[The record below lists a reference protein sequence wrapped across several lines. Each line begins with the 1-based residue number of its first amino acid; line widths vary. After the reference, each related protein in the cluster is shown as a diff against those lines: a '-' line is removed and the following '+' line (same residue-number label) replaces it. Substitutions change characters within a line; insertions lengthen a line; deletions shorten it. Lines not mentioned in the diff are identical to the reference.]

1 MQKILLLIVL
11 AAAAVF
17 AYLQWFAKPAYS
29 IPTIE
34 QNPIPKHEFY
44 LLWRETAL
52 TLCDG
57 NEPGPTTLTP
67 PKCREY
73 VTNKHERC
81 VTQVGAQTPPTI
93 SSKAESKRLARPYLD
108 CVIPGHFCNGVE
120 VRTPDEALRHCSS

>member
-17 AYLQWFAKPAYS
+17 AYLQWFAKPEYS

-44 LLWRETAL
+44 RLWRETAL
-52 TLCDG
+52 SLCDS
-57 NEPGPTTLTP
+57 NEPGLTTLTP

-73 VTNKHERC
+73 VMNKHERC
-81 VTQVGAQTPPTI
+81 VAQVGAQVPETM
-93 SSKAESKRLARPYLD
+93 SSKAESKRWARPYLE
-108 CVIPGHFCNGVE
+108 CVVPGQFCNGVE
-120 VRTPDEALRHCSS
+120 VRTPGEALQHCSQ